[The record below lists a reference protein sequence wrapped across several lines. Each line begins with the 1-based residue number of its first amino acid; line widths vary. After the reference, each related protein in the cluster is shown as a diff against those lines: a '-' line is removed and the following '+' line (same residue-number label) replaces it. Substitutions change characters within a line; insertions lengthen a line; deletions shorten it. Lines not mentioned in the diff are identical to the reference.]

1 MAQDLRKMFDEN
13 REVEDKKYSMKV
25 GHEERFLN
33 RLEKEISVKRQKS
46 YPWLKIAASVA
57 VLATAGLYFII
68 KDGSPVS
75 EVPTKVVDA
84 KSTVQTENA
93 LSLGDLSPDLKK
105 VESYYV
111 ANINL
116 ELSRLEVSEDNK
128 IMVDGFMDRL
138 SDLNAEYK
146 ILNKELNQM
155 GPNDQTINAL
165 VKNLQLRL
173 QLLQKLKMKLNEL
186 KSSKNEHT
194 TNII

>member
-1 MAQDLRKMFDEN
+1 MAQDLRKMFREN
-13 REVEDKKYSMKV
+13 REMGSKKYSLKS
-25 GHEERFLN
+25 GHVDRLLM
-33 RLEKEISVKRQKS
+33 RLEKELPSKRKKS
-46 YPWLKIAASVA
+46 YPWLKIAASV
-57 VLATAGLYFII
+57 VILVSAGFYFII
-68 KDGSPVS
+68 KDGSPVDG
-75 EVPTKVVDA
+75 VPTKAVDA
-84 KSTVQTENA
+84 KSTVPRDNS

-116 ELSRLEVSEDNK
+116 ELSRLVVPEDSK
-128 IMVDGFMDRL
+128 LMVDGYMDRL
-138 SDLNAEYK
+138 SELNAEYK

-173 QLLQKLKMKLNEL
+173 QLLQKLKIKLNDL